1 MGFTFCAT
9 DPPLL
14 WRQTRG
20 RPSPTGAPG
29 AQPNPR
35 VPSPEHRCTRGLSA
49 LHCSSSAPS
58 GSRGALCRSGERQA
72 LPEAPVALVTDELD
86 SPLSPGD

>member
-1 MGFTFCAT
+1 MGEEWVSRSVLQILLCSGDKPEA
-9 DPPLL
+9 DPVP
-14 WRQTRG
+14 WE
-20 RPSPTGAPG
+20 
-29 AQPNPR
+29 PR

-58 GSRGALCRSGERQA
+58 GSRGALCRSEERQA